1 MVAYIVWP
9 LCNVFLDLLI
19 DFHSKLR
26 EIIIV
31 TNSATSSA
39 TYALS
44 WCSVCLW
51 TSPYGITI
59 EDRLIFESYSWHGY
73 RGEGF
78 ASVSYTTN

>member
-31 TNSATSSA
+31 TNSATISA

-44 WCSVCLW
+44 WCSGSLW
-51 TSPYGITI
+51 TSPYGITMRIDSFSKLTRGMDI
-59 EDRLIFESYSWHGY
+59 EVKGLRQSAIP
-73 RGEGF
+73 
-78 ASVSYTTN
+78 

>member
-31 TNSATSSA
+31 TNSATISA

-44 WCSVCLW
+44 WCSGCLW
-51 TSPYGITI
+51 TSPYGITMRIDSFSNLTRGMDI
-59 EDRLIFESYSWHGY
+59 EVKGLRQSAIP
-73 RGEGF
+73 
-78 ASVSYTTN
+78 